1 MALYFSGE
9 RYHRTSAPNRSDHQ
23 QQRIAGI
30 TAMRRRLCSNCSC
43 SVSPPI
49 EFLWR
54 RMSKR
59 LLAQIAMLLMLL
71 TASGCGTLFHSQRIA
86 PANIPLTR
94 PVARE
99 ISIEELKR
107 LLPAR
112 SIVVGFDVDDTLIFS
127 APAFNALEPG
137 YPADVIRPKDYA
149 ALTPAQRRQYHE
161 FWNRL
166 NEEFD
171 DRSIPKRIGK
181 QLLDLHVQ
189 RGDEIY
195 IISRRQQTVPPTNTV
210 TRRLE
215 RLFGI
220 HLHHP
225 VVQTNLNDK
234 TPFIAARGILY
245 YYGDSDSDIT
255 AAVGARAVPIRV
267 KRSPASYAKDRPH
280 NGQLDEIV
288 LENSLN

>member
-1 MALYFSGE
+1 
-9 RYHRTSAPNRSDHQ
+9 
-23 QQRIAGI
+23 
-30 TAMRRRLCSNCSC
+30 MR
-43 SVSPPI
+43 
-49 EFLWR
+49 
-54 RMSKR
+54 KR
-59 LLAQIAMLLMLL
+59 FLAQIATLLLLL
-71 TASGCGTLFHSQRIA
+71 TASGCGTLLHSQRIA
-86 PANIPLTR
+86 PASIPLTP

-112 SIVVGFDVDDTLIFS
+112 PIVVGFDVDDTLIFS
-127 APAFNALEPG
+127 APAFNALEPD
-137 YPADVIRPKDYA
+137 YPADVIRPKNYG
-149 ALTPAQRRQYHE
+149 ALTPAQRHQYHE

-166 NEEFD
+166 NEQYD

-195 IISRRQQTVPPTNTV
+195 IISRRQKTVPPTNTV

-220 HLHHP
+220 RLRHP
-225 VVQTNLNDK
+225 VVQTNLQDK
-234 TPFIAARGILY
+234 TPFIAARHIFY

-255 AAVGARAVPIRV
+255 AAVGAHAVPIRV
-267 KRSPASYAKDRPH
+267 QRSPASYAKDQPH
-280 NGQLDEIV
+280 NGQLNEIV
-288 LENSLN
+288 LENSRN